1 MSQHHFDAV
10 RRAAAGQGS
19 ATGHEQTAVPAP
31 GLADHKPA
39 KLLKFSTDGIPA
51 TNRVQLWEHHNSKAL
66 IPLDI
71 RTMDDAPLQASE
83 VNLHFPSLK
92 FAQVKGSAQVVERNE
107 RFIRQNPMDAI
118 AVFFALEGEAFFYY
132 GDGQESLKPGQAV
145 IYDADRP
152 FLRGF
157 CKGLRELVLTI
168 PRDDYLE
175 LSGGKPLLKPQVFN
189 FNQGEAANRHML
201 ALAKLVSGTI
211 AGQAQTS
218 QPANLEGAED
228 SALELLSLM
237 IIGERSGTGAGYLAT
252 ARSYIEDRLVD
263 PQLSAAEVAA
273 AVGISERHLTRIF
286 AEAGEPP
293 SLYVLGLRL
302 ELARTILSD
311 PTQRTTPVGR
321 ISARAGFASQS
332 YFTRAF
338 KARFGL
344 TPLQLR
350 KDALLSVAP

>member
-1 MSQHHFDAV
+1 MSQHHLDAA
-10 RRAAAGQGS
+10 RR
-19 ATGHEQTAVPAP
+19 TADEHHTTVGPAP
-31 GLADHKPA
+31 VLPGSRPA
-39 KLLKFSTDGIPA
+39 KLLKFNTNGIPA

-132 GDGQESLKPGQAV
+132 GDGQESLRPGQAV
-145 IYDADRP
+145 IYDVDRP

-175 LSGGKPLLKPQVFN
+175 LSGGKPLLKPRVFD

-201 ALAKLVSGTI
+201 ALAKLVSGTL
-211 AGQAQTS
+211 AGQAQPG
-218 QPANLEGAED
+218 QPANLERAED
-228 SALELLSLM
+228 SALELLGLM
-237 IIGERSGTGAGYLAT
+237 SRGERSGAGAGYLAT
-252 ARSYIEDRLVD
+252 ARSYIEDRLGD

-311 PTQRTTPVGR
+311 PAQRTTPVGR
-321 ISARAGFASQS
+321 ISAQAGFASQS
-332 YFTRAF
+332 YFARAF

-350 KDALLSVAP
+350 KDALLGVAL